1 MLVSVRARGGAP
13 IRRVFKSV
21 VGVEPPPPGPHQGL
35 ALGEVVKISWPSKK
49 KGRFSGK
56 NVS

>member
-1 MLVSVRARGGAP
+1 MLLSFKARGGAP

-21 VGVEPPPPGPHQGL
+21 VGVDPPPPGPQPGL
-35 ALGEVVKISWPSKK
+35 ARGDVVKISWPSKK